1 MKEKDKRR
9 DVRGESRERAKCQRE
24 TLGKYFYDLSK
35 LTFTALVL
43 GGIAML
49 FQSKIFAQRLTL
61 ALRPFTGLTSHVSP
75 LVFLFHTVNFS
86 CQSNFDK
93 ANIRLFFLT
102 NKHSPP

>member
-43 GGIAML
+43 GGA
-49 FQSKIFAQRLTL
+49 LTL
-61 ALRPFTGLTSHVSP
+61 LR
-75 LVFLFHTVNFS
+75 
-86 CQSNFDK
+86 
-93 ANIRLFFLT
+93 
-102 NKHSPP
+102 

>member
-49 FQSKIFAQRLTL
+49 FQSEKIEISMIGMFMVRILFSVGL
-61 ALRPFTGLTSHVSP
+61 AFCG
-75 LVFLFHTVNFS
+75 
-86 CQSNFDK
+86 
-93 ANIRLFFLT
+93 
-102 NKHSPP
+102 NKILK

>member
-43 GGIAML
+43 GGALTFFQGYEFNASESL
-49 FQSKIFAQRLTL
+49 FRWHWS
-61 ALRPFTGLTSHVSP
+61 GLVIES
-75 LVFLFHTVNFS
+75 
-86 CQSNFDK
+86 
-93 ANIRLFFLT
+93 
-102 NKHSPP
+102 

>member
-43 GGIAML
+43 GGAADVIPIGIRSDA
-49 FQSKIFAQRLTL
+49 
-61 ALRPFTGLTSHVSP
+61 
-75 LVFLFHTVNFS
+75 TV
-86 CQSNFDK
+86 
-93 ANIRLFFLT
+93 
-102 NKHSPP
+102 

>member
-43 GGIAML
+43 GNSYVIPIGKDRDKYDWNVHGRDL
-49 FQSKIFAQRLTL
+49 VLCR
-61 ALRPFTGLTSHVSP
+61 VS
-75 LVFLFHTVNFS
+75 FLW
-86 CQSNFDK
+86 
-93 ANIRLFFLT
+93 
-102 NKHSPP
+102 

>member
-43 GGIAML
+43 GGALTFFKGMSSML
-49 FQSKIFAQRLTL
+49 R
-61 ALRPFTGLTSHVSP
+61 
-75 LVFLFHTVNFS
+75 
-86 CQSNFDK
+86 
-93 ANIRLFFLT
+93 
-102 NKHSPP
+102 

>member
-49 FQSKIFAQRLTL
+49 FQSEKNVFSVGLAFCGNKIL
-61 ALRPFTGLTSHVSP
+61 
-75 LVFLFHTVNFS
+75 
-86 CQSNFDK
+86 K
-93 ANIRLFFLT
+93 
-102 NKHSPP
+102 

>member
-43 GGIAML
+43 GGI
-49 FQSKIFAQRLTL
+49 FQSEKIEISMIGMFMVGILFSVGL
-61 ALRPFTGLTSHVSP
+61 AFCG
-75 LVFLFHTVNFS
+75 
-86 CQSNFDK
+86 
-93 ANIRLFFLT
+93 
-102 NKHSPP
+102 NKILK

>member
-43 GGIAML
+43 GGAL
-49 FQSKIFAQRLTL
+49 TFFQGFNATVIGMVVFGVAVSL
-61 ALRPFTGLTSHVSP
+61 ALVWFGNRIL
-75 LVFLFHTVNFS
+75 
-86 CQSNFDK
+86 K
-93 ANIRLFFLT
+93 
-102 NKHSPP
+102 

>member
-43 GGIAML
+43 GGAL
-49 FQSKIFAQRLTL
+49 TFFQGYEFNATVIGRFRSRCFAGI
-61 ALRPFTGLTSHVSP
+61 GLVW
-75 LVFLFHTVNFS
+75 
-86 CQSNFDK
+86 
-93 ANIRLFFLT
+93 
-102 NKHSPP
+102 

>member
-49 FQSKIFAQRLTL
+49 FQSEKIEISMILFSVGL
-61 ALRPFTGLTSHVSP
+61 AFCG
-75 LVFLFHTVNFS
+75 
-86 CQSNFDK
+86 
-93 ANIRLFFLT
+93 
-102 NKHSPP
+102 NKILK

>member
-43 GGIAML
+43 GGAL
-49 FQSKIFAQRLTL
+49 TFFQGYEFNATVIGMVVFGVVVSL
-61 ALRPFTGLTSHVSP
+61 ALVWFGNRIL
-75 LVFLFHTVNFS
+75 
-86 CQSNFDK
+86 K
-93 ANIRLFFLT
+93 
-102 NKHSPP
+102 

>member
-43 GGIAML
+43 EEKGAHPINLG
-49 FQSKIFAQRLTL
+49 
-61 ALRPFTGLTSHVSP
+61 
-75 LVFLFHTVNFS
+75 
-86 CQSNFDK
+86 D
-93 ANIRLFFLT
+93 
-102 NKHSPP
+102 

>member
-49 FQSKIFAQRLTL
+49 FQSEKIKISMIGMFMVGILL
-61 ALRPFTGLTSHVSP
+61 SVG
-75 LVFLFHTVNFS
+75 LVF
-86 CQSNFDK
+86 CG
-93 ANIRLFFLT
+93 
-102 NKHSPP
+102 NKILK

>member
-1 MKEKDKRR
+1 MNNAWFSYEISVCLPNQNSIDMKEKDKRR

-49 FQSKIFAQRLTL
+49 FQSEKIEISMIGMFMVGILFSVGL
-61 ALRPFTGLTSHVSP
+61 AFCG
-75 LVFLFHTVNFS
+75 
-86 CQSNFDK
+86 
-93 ANIRLFFLT
+93 
-102 NKHSPP
+102 NKILK

>member
-9 DVRGESRERAKCQRE
+9 DVRGVSRERAKCQRE

-49 FQSKIFAQRLTL
+49 FQSEKIEISWNVHGRDLVL
-61 ALRPFTGLTSHVSP
+61 CRVS
-75 LVFLFHTVNFS
+75 FLW
-86 CQSNFDK
+86 
-93 ANIRLFFLT
+93 
-102 NKHSPP
+102 

>member
-43 GGIAML
+43 GGAL
-49 FQSKIFAQRLTL
+49 TFFQGYEFNATVIGMVVFGVAVSL
-61 ALRPFTGLTSHVSP
+61 ALVRFGNRIL
-75 LVFLFHTVNFS
+75 
-86 CQSNFDK
+86 K
-93 ANIRLFFLT
+93 
-102 NKHSPP
+102 

>member
-9 DVRGESRERAKCQRE
+9 DARGLGAMCGLVSFESRERAKCQRE

-49 FQSKIFAQRLTL
+49 FQSEKIEISMIGMFMVGILFSVGL
-61 ALRPFTGLTSHVSP
+61 AFCG
-75 LVFLFHTVNFS
+75 
-86 CQSNFDK
+86 
-93 ANIRLFFLT
+93 
-102 NKHSPP
+102 NKILK

>member
-43 GGIAML
+43 GGIALL
-49 FQSKIFAQRLTL
+49 FQSGMIQCYGMIGMFIVGIAVSL
-61 ALRPFTGLTSHVSP
+61 ALAFCG
-75 LVFLFHTVNFS
+75 
-86 CQSNFDK
+86 
-93 ANIRLFFLT
+93 
-102 NKHSPP
+102 NKILK

>member
-49 FQSKIFAQRLTL
+49 FQSEKIEISMIGMFMVGILFSVGNRDGRFRSRCFAGI
-61 ALRPFTGLTSHVSP
+61 GLVW
-75 LVFLFHTVNFS
+75 
-86 CQSNFDK
+86 
-93 ANIRLFFLT
+93 
-102 NKHSPP
+102 

>member
-49 FQSKIFAQRLTL
+49 FQWKR
-61 ALRPFTGLTSHVSP
+61 
-75 LVFLFHTVNFS
+75 
-86 CQSNFDK
+86 
-93 ANIRLFFLT
+93 
-102 NKHSPP
+102 